1 MLQSLWD
8 YLRARARDAV
18 LAGVNDAVEVIDA
31 NGQNPKSLQDH
42 EASAARL
49 NGRFADGS
57 AAPAAQPLPEPAPK
71 AIVKAVTALPPRSDS
86 KTENKAPRAGQN
98 PRNGNKSG
106 SEIQSAGPETALPPR
121 KRGRP
126 PKNPQAV
133 GTNEL
138 GDQSINH

>member
-42 EASAARL
+42 ETSAARL
-49 NGRFADGS
+49 NGRFSDDS
-57 AAPAAQPLPEPAPK
+57 AAPAAQPLPEPTPK
-71 AIVKAVTALPPRSDS
+71 AKAVTALPARSDS
-86 KTENKAPRAGQN
+86 KTEIKAPRAGQN
-98 PRNGNKSG
+98 SQNGKANG
-106 SEIQSAGPETALPPR
+106 SEIQSAAPETALPPR

-126 PKNPQAV
+126 PKNPQTV

-138 GDQSINH
+138 GS